1 MATAAPTLTAGQ
13 TVRNPV
19 SGERTTFVRTAASTD
34 GHALELLWRVPPG
47 SRMVALPHLHPDDAE
62 EFELLEGSA
71 RYRVGRE
78 RLESAAPHRF
88 IVPPSTVHVHP
99 QNVGE
104 EDLVVRQWVENDEP
118 RTAML
123 AGIQAYFETVAALAQ
138 AGRVNRIGLIVNPL
152 QFALTVHDC
161 LIPDTFL
168 GFPPRPV
175 QVPPVKALAALARR
189 LGMQAYHE
197 PPPELVETASPT
209 GDPPS

>member
-1 MATAAPTLTAGQ
+1 MATAAPTLNAGQ

-19 SGERTTFVRTAASTD
+19 SGERTTFVRTAANTD

-62 EFELLEGSA
+62 EFALLEGSA

-78 RLESAAPHRF
+78 RLESTAPHRF
-88 IVPPSTVHVHP
+88 TVPPGTVHVHP

-104 EDLVVRQWVENDEP
+104 GDLVVRQWVENDEP

-123 AGIQAYFETVAALAQ
+123 AGIQAYFESVAALAR
-138 AGRVNRIGLIVNPL
+138 AGRVNRIGLIINPL

-161 LIPDTFL
+161 LMPDTFL
-168 GFPPRPV
+168 GFPPRPL

-189 LGMQAYHE
+189 LGMQAYHR
-197 PPPELVETASPT
+197 PPPELVEGAPPA
-209 GDPPS
+209 GDGPS